1 MTQPARGRRN
11 KAKKVA
17 PAVRQIPVGAKTKAA
32 FKRFQ
37 SGCAQVQGLF
47 DESYTSALLG
57 APLNK
62 GPGRP
67 ATLAMQTQLRAAG
80 FNPGPADGVFGGRLK
95 TVLGH
100 LQNGCPTTT
109 EFAGALDQ
117 TGGAADKIALAAG
130 LPEWPS
136 ARQIIP
142 AQSRLEA
149 AKQLAL
155 PPPVRPQEEVR
166 ILQLRLRDAGYDPGP
181 FDGVMGPKTK
191 LAMQQMQ
198 SSQRSG
204 KTKTALSAG
213 IGVQY

>member
-1 MTQPARGRRN
+1 MDGGPIDG
-11 KAKKVA
+11 VA
-17 PAVRQIPVGAKTKAA
+17 GAKTKAA

-37 SGCAQVQGLF
+37 SGCAQVQGLL
-47 DESYTSALLG
+47 DESHSSALLG

-80 FNPGPADGVFGGRLK
+80 FNPGPADGVFGSRLK

-100 LQNGCPTTT
+100 LQNGCPTTA
-109 EFAGALDQ
+109 EFAGALDH
-117 TGGAADKIALAAG
+117 TVGAADKIALAAH
-130 LPEWPS
+130 LPQRPS
-136 ARQIIP
+136 ATQIIP

-204 KTKTALSAG
+204 KTKTALSTG